1 MEIYT
6 LDCPIENI
14 PKYIGFTSKSL
25 NERLKEHLRDNRN
38 TKKCSWIKNLK
49 NKNMI
54 PIIKNLDYCNENNWR
69 DLEIY
74 WISQFKVWGFDLK
87 NTTFG
92 GDGAFGYR
100 HTEESKLKN
109 SLRNIGKK
117 VSDDV
122 KLKISNKLKGKKVND
137 NSKLKMSCSKI
148 GIPLS
153 EEHKLKIGLGNKGK
167 TLSDDIRLKISNKL
181 KGVKKKK
188 HNRKG
193 KNIIKCDLNNNIIE
207 YYNSIGEASNLNNMS
222 RTAIINNLKNRT
234 KTSGNYIWKY
244 LENIKKK

>member
-1 MEIYT
+1 MFQPWEYV
-6 LDCPIENI
+6 
-14 PKYIGFTSKSL
+14 KSKSL

-54 PIIKNLDYCNENNWR
+54 PIINNLDYCNEDNWR

-74 WISQFKVWGFDLK
+74 WISQFKVWDFNLK

-117 VSDDV
+117 VSNDV

-137 NSKLKMSCSKI
+137 DSKLKMSYSKI

-167 TLSDDIRLKISNKL
+167 ILSDNVKLKISNTL
-181 KGVKKKK
+181 KEVKKKK
-188 HNRKG
+188 HSRKG
-193 KNIIKCDLNNNIIE
+193 KNIVKCDLDNNIIE
-207 YYNSIGEASNLNNMS
+207 FYSSIGEASNLNSIS

-244 LENIKKK
+244 LENIKKMPKERVLI